1 MRLARWLAQDF
12 THRGVYLGVPVRAA
26 RRPRRPAHHHDQ
38 PAGDL
43 HRRTRPGQP
52 PAAVIRLGS
61 PAITYST
68 SVAGASHDYAFTILL
83 LVGNASTVGQEAL
96 DGYLDTS
103 GPDSIYAAIDADPTL
118 GGVADSAEVT
128 TVQNAGLVTWAG
140 ADYLGAELL
149 VAVLA

>member
-1 MRLARWLAQDF
+1 MASLSEL
-12 THRGVYLGVPVRAA
+12 RAA
-26 RRPRRPAHHHDQ
+26 LAAQLTSMTSLQGIYTDE
-38 PAGDL
+38 
-43 HRRTRPGQP
+43 PGQVSP

-68 SVAGASHDYAFTILL
+68 SVAGGSHDYSFTILL

-103 GPDSIYAAIDADPTL
+103 GPDSIYAAVNADPTL